1 MLSRLFQLSIPT
13 ATQFG
18 GFSTCRQRSIVRS
31 AGTRRP
37 AEWTIMPHPA
47 LRSRPLR
54 ALLALGLVTGVAAA
68 LFAAMPASADD
79 HEPGGPNNGKSNGQ
93 HGLVF
98 RVPSSTLV
106 DADGGAD
113 ADGVPDETDVCADTD
128 LATEPDAPPKG
139 LKPRRLWS
147 TDEGFVNRSGEVV
160 YSLAEAGGCSATQII
175 AAAGLGKGHAK
186 HGISPGAMAAW
197 VATLD

>member
-1 MLSRLFQLSIPT
+1 MSHT
-13 ATQFG
+13 AP
-18 GFSTCRQRSIVRS
+18 RS
-31 AGTRRP
+31 P
-37 AEWTIMPHPA
+37 
-47 LRSRPLR
+47 SRPLR
-54 ALLALGLVTGVAAA
+54 GLLALGLVAGVAAA
-68 LFAAMPASADD
+68 LFGGLPASADE

-98 RVPSSTLV
+98 RVPNPTPL

-113 ADGVPDETDVCADTD
+113 ADGVPDDAEVCADTD
-128 LATEPDAPPKG
+128 LAAEPDAPSKG

-160 YSLAEAGGCSATQII
+160 YTLAEAGGCSATQII

>member
-1 MLSRLFQLSIPT
+1 MSHT
-13 ATQFG
+13 AP
-18 GFSTCRQRSIVRS
+18 RS
-31 AGTRRP
+31 P
-37 AEWTIMPHPA
+37 
-47 LRSRPLR
+47 SRPLR
-54 ALLALGLVTGVAAA
+54 GLLALGLVAGVAAA
-68 LFAAMPASADD
+68 LFGGLPATADE

-98 RVPSSTLV
+98 RVPNPTPL

-113 ADGVPDETDVCADTD
+113 ADGVSDEADVCPDTD
-128 LATEPDAPPKG
+128 LAAEPDAPSKG

-147 TDEGFVNRSGEVV
+147 TDEGFVDRSGVLI
-160 YSLAEAGGCSATQII
+160 YSLADTGGCSATQII

-197 VATLD
+197 IAKLD